1 MRRESI
7 KSREQPKT
15 AAERRNQETQR
26 EPCRAMMLQ
35 LPPRRSRSRRPSYPG
50 RRGAE
55 AEAGRGRERERARE
69 EEEEEEWA
77 GLG

>member
-1 MRRESI
+1 
-7 KSREQPKT
+7 
-15 AAERRNQETQR
+15 
-26 EPCRAMMLQ
+26 MMLQ